1 MITLAKA
8 LIQAAAFLE
17 LSGDDVILPDD
28 SVRALESI
36 GYSLQSTSP
45 EELVAIRA
53 ALQELT
59 AAEQAG
65 KARADVLRFYGEFM
79 ESFGLR
85 L

>member
-17 LSGDDVILPDD
+17 LSSDDAVSPDY
-28 SVRALESI
+28 SVQALESI
-36 GYSLQSTSP
+36 GHSLHSASP
-45 EELVAIRA
+45 EELAAIRTA
-53 ALQELT
+53 FQELR

-65 KARADVLRFYGEFM
+65 QARADVLRFYSEFM